1 MNGMER
7 TSRTE
12 RRRATGA
19 RRIGAVITCA
29 VAVAAAPAASW
40 ADDAAMAKDA
50 GVGLGSAIA
59 SLLYAPVKTAYAL
72 GGVVVG
78 GLAWAFSGGDAEV
91 ARVVLEPSVLGDY
104 VITTGHLTGQQQIE
118 FFGRQD
124 EPASA
129 YQDRYRETPPESDVA
144 SAPEGW

>member
-91 ARVVLEPSVLGDY
+91 ARVVEHLPGELQRQGRC
-104 VITTGHLTGQQQIE
+104 GHALDRG
-118 FFGRQD
+118 
-124 EPASA
+124 EPA
-129 YQDRYRETPPESDVA
+129 P
-144 SAPEGW
+144 APRIAVHLLGERVGLAG